1 MALRG
6 ETEQQRQDRKKL
18 EEYFRVT
25 KWEQQQL
32 EGTCATFL
40 TSLYFWHGETMRK
53 RLLKEPYKE
62 WALQLNRCVRQ
73 QVSALV
79 DDKKALE
86 RASAD
91 ELVRTFFWRSS
102 CPRLTF
108 HCLRILRSS

>member
-108 HCLRILRSS
+108 HC